1 MFPQIIE
8 SRPRSTSDPLA
19 DTFTASRSS
28 TPSGSSKPKSG
39 KVEVRISQLNLI
51 DLAGSERATSQEER
65 RKEGAFINKSLL
77 SLSNVIHK
85 LADEKSSGA
94 HIPYRDSKLTRS
106 VTPLSASLQT

>member
-1 MFPQIIE
+1 MV
-8 SRPRSTSDPLA
+8 
-19 DTFTASRSS
+19 DTD
-28 TPSGSSKPKSG
+28 TPCPPKDDAPVQNSIAKKQGG

-85 LADEKSSGA
+85 LADDKNNGA
-94 HIPYRDSKLTRS
+94 HIPYRDSKLTR
-106 VTPLSASLQT
+106 